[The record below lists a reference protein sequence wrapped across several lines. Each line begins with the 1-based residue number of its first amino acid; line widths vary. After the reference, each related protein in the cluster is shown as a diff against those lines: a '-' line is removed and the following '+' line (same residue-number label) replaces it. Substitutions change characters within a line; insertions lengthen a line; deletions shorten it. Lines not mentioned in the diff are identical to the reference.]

1 MLYLERMCVNS
12 AQYIWWQIGNNAIL
26 EPADPNQSSL
36 SSNLING
43 ITTNWWSKSIQKCRK
58 QPKHTR
64 ILITKS
70 IRLKCVIQVKV
81 NHELLLNYLKWFVI
95 TLWWIGKPRRFEKE
109 DPESNN
115 YYFYNFLALE
125 SLACSLSLNVCIIK
139 WRLCLFH
146 GLLLKN
152 KLDNIHESTM

>member
-1 MLYLERMCVNS
+1 M
-12 AQYIWWQIGNNAIL
+12 
-26 EPADPNQSSL
+26 
-36 SSNLING
+36 
-43 ITTNWWSKSIQKCRK
+43 KSIQKYRE
-58 QPKHTR
+58 QPKHTP

-70 IRLKCVIQVKV
+70 IRLKFLSQVKV

-95 TLWWIGKPRRFEKE
+95 TNSKALWWIGKSRFEKQ

-115 YYFYNFLALE
+115 YYFYHFLALE
-125 SLACSLSLNVCIIK
+125 SLACSLRLNVCIIK
-139 WRLCLFH
+139 WRLYLFH